1 MTFKPFLANL
11 KVANILFVRGFK
23 MKDLVERIAKML
35 VDHPDQVEVRE
46 TKGDKT
52 VVLELKVAK
61 EDVGKIIGKK
71 GAHAQAIRTLLAAA
85 SGKDNKKYTLEIID

>member
-1 MTFKPFLANL
+1 M
-11 KVANILFVRGFK
+11 KVLVTLIVSDYIKCGGRK

-46 TKGDKT
+46 TRGDKT

-85 SGKDNKKYTLEIID
+85 SGKDNLKYTLEIID